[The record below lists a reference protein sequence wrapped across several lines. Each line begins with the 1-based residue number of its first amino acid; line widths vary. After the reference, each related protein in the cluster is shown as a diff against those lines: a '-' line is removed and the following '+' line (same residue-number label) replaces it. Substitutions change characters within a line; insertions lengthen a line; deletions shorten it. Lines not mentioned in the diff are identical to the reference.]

1 MSILDIILL
10 VILLFGLVR
19 GFINGFFVEITSLVA
34 LALGVYGAIHFSYFA
49 ADFLKDKVDWT
60 EKYIQII
67 AFASTFIIIVL
78 LISLTGKL
86 LTKIADVAA
95 LGILNKIAGAAFGT
109 AKLALILSIVLIVF
123 SKLNRTLPFVSEE
136 NLESSMLYNPVKNL
150 APTLF
155 PSILT
160 KDEEESAENNDDQN

>member
-1 MSILDIILL
+1 MNILDIILA
-10 VILLFGLVR
+10 VILLFGIVR
-19 GFINGFFVEITSLVA
+19 GFKNGFFVEVTSLVA

-49 ADFLKDKVDWT
+49 GDFLKDKVDWP
-60 EKYIQII
+60 EKTLQIV
-67 AFASTFIIIVL
+67 AFAITFLIIVL

-95 LGILNKIAGAAFGT
+95 LGILNKIAGAAFGA
-109 AKLALILSIVLIVF
+109 AKLALILSIILIVF

-136 NLESSMLYNPVKNL
+136 GLSSSILYSPVKNL

-155 PSILT
+155 PSILSKEGNLESNT
-160 KDEEESAENNDDQN
+160 NDE

>member
-95 LGILNKIAGAAFGT
+95 LGILNKIAGAAFGA

-136 NLESSMLYNPVKNL
+136 NLQNSVLYNPVKNL

-155 PSILT
+155 PSILN
-160 KDEEESAENNDDQN
+160 KDGDQSAEINDAKN

>member
-1 MSILDIILL
+1 MNILDIILA
-10 VILLFGLVR
+10 VILLFGIVR
-19 GFINGFFVEITSLVA
+19 GFMNGFFVEVTSLVA

-49 ADFLKDKVDWT
+49 GDFLKDKVDWQ
-60 EKYIQII
+60 EKTIQIV
-67 AFASTFIIIVL
+67 AFAITFVIIVL

-95 LGILNKIAGAAFGT
+95 LGILNKVAGAAFGA
-109 AKLALILSIVLIVF
+109 AKLALILSIILIVF
-123 SKLNRTLPFVSEE
+123 SKLNRTLPFVSQEGL
-136 NLESSMLYNPVKNL
+136 NSSVLYNPVKNL

-160 KDEEESAENNDDQN
+160 KDGEKESENNEN

>member
-1 MSILDIILL
+1 MSVLDIILS

-19 GFINGFFVEITSLVA
+19 GFMNGFFVEITSLVA

-49 ADFLKDKVDWT
+49 GDFLKDKVDWT
-60 EKYIQII
+60 EKYIQIV
-67 AFASTFIIIVL
+67 AFASTFVIIVL

-86 LTKIADVAA
+86 LTKIADIAA
-95 LGILNKIAGAAFGT
+95 LGILNKVAGAAFGA
-109 AKLALILSIVLIVF
+109 AKLALILSIILIVF

-136 NLESSMLYNPVKNL
+136 GLQSSILYNPVKNL

-155 PSILT
+155 PSILN
-160 KDEEESAENNDDQN
+160 KDEDKSVENNGEN

>member
-1 MSILDIILL
+1 M
-10 VILLFGLVR
+10 
-19 GFINGFFVEITSLVA
+19 NGFFVEITSLVA

-49 ADFLKDKVDWT
+49 ADFLKDKVAWT
-60 EKYIQII
+60 ENYVQIV
-67 AFASTFIIIVL
+67 AFACTFVIIVV
-78 LISLTGKL
+78 LISLIGKL

-95 LGILNKIAGAAFGT
+95 LGILNKVAGAAFGVM
-109 AKLALILSIVLIVF
+109 KLALIISIILIVF

-136 NLESSMLYNPVKNL
+136 GLQSSTLYQPVKNL

-160 KDEEESAENNDDQN
+160 KNDEQSAKHNNNEN

>member
-1 MSILDIILL
+1 MAIIDIILL
-10 VILLFGLVR
+10 IIILFGLVR
-19 GFINGFFVEITSLVA
+19 GFMNGFFVEITALVS

-49 ADFLKDKVDWT
+49 ANFLKDKVDWT
-60 EKYIQII
+60 EKYIQIV

-95 LGILNKIAGAAFGT
+95 LGILNKIAGAAFGA
-109 AKLALILSIVLIVF
+109 AKLALILSVILIVF

-136 NLESSMLYNPVKNL
+136 GLQSSMLYNPVKNL

-155 PSILT
+155 PSILN
-160 KDEEESAENNDDQN
+160 KDREESIDNNEEN

>member
-1 MSILDIILL
+1 MSILDIILA

-19 GFINGFFVEITSLVA
+19 GFMNGFFVEVTSLVA

-49 ADFLKDKVDWT
+49 GDFLKDKVDWQ
-60 EKYIQII
+60 EKTIQIV
-67 AFASTFIIIVL
+67 AFAITFVIIVL

-95 LGILNKIAGAAFGT
+95 LGILNKVAGAAFGA
-109 AKLALILSIVLIVF
+109 AKLALILSIILIVF
-123 SKLNRTLPFVSEE
+123 SKLNRTLPFVSQEG
-136 NLESSMLYNPVKNL
+136 LDSSVLYNPVKNL

-155 PSILT
+155 PSILS
-160 KDEEESAENNDDQN
+160 KDGMKESENNEN

>member
-1 MSILDIILL
+1 MAIIDIVLL
-10 VILLFGLVR
+10 IILLFGLVR
-19 GFINGFFVEITSLVA
+19 GFMNGFFVEVTSLVA

-49 ADFLKDKVDWT
+49 ANFLKDKVDWT
-60 EKYIQII
+60 EKYIQIV

-95 LGILNKIAGAAFGT
+95 LGILNKIAGAAFGA
-109 AKLALILSIVLIVF
+109 AKLALILSVILIVF

-136 NLESSMLYNPVKNL
+136 GLQSSMLYNPVKNL

-155 PSILT
+155 PSILN
-160 KDEEESAENNDDQN
+160 KDEEEATDGHEEN

>member
-1 MSILDIILL
+1 M
-10 VILLFGLVR
+10 
-19 GFINGFFVEITSLVA
+19 NGFFVEITSLVA

-67 AFASTFIIIVL
+67 AFASTFVIIVL

-86 LTKIADVAA
+86 LTKIADIAA
-95 LGILNKIAGAAFGT
+95 LGILNKIAGAAFGVI
-109 AKLALILSIVLIVF
+109 KLALILSIILIVF

-136 NLESSMLYNPVKNL
+136 GLQSSILYKPVKNL
-150 APTLF
+150 APTIF
-155 PSILT
+155 PSILA
-160 KDEEESAENNDDQN
+160 KNEEESAEQNDSQN

>member
-1 MSILDIILL
+1 MNILDIILA
-10 VILLFGLVR
+10 VILLFGIVR
-19 GFINGFFVEITSLVA
+19 GFKNGFFVEVTSLVA

-49 ADFLKDKVDWT
+49 GDFLKDKVDWP
-60 EKYIQII
+60 EKTLQIV
-67 AFASTFIIIVL
+67 AFAITFLIIVL

-95 LGILNKIAGAAFGT
+95 LGILNKIAGAAFGA
-109 AKLALILSIVLIVF
+109 AKLALILSIILIVF

-136 NLESSMLYNPVKNL
+136 GLSSSILYSPVKNL

-155 PSILT
+155 PSILSKEGNLPSNT
-160 KDEEESAENNDDQN
+160 NDE

>member
-1 MSILDIILL
+1 MNILDIILI
-10 VILLFGLVR
+10 VILLFGVVR
-19 GFINGFFVEITSLVA
+19 GFMNGFFVEITSLVA

-67 AFASTFIIIVL
+67 AFACTFVIIVL
-78 LISLTGKL
+78 LISLIGKL

-95 LGILNKIAGAAFGT
+95 LGILNKVAGAVFGA

-123 SKLNRTLPFVSEE
+123 NKLNRTLPFVSEE
-136 NLESSMLYNPVKNL
+136 KLQSSILYNPVKNF

-155 PSILT
+155 PSILNNE
-160 KDEEESAENNDDQN
+160 DEESSENSTNEN